1 MRASPPRLPA
11 LAPASPRSPTSRP
24 EWTCRAA
31 AVLAGVGWAWAAGLL
46 VLRQHLLLLHVVVA
60 PVPPAWGVVAL
71 PVSQM
76 ALLAS
81 AAVTLGWSA
90 FRAARRDAAI
100 IPAPIGWLLAAWLV
114 PLADLLRLAGVPIA
128 HTSFE
133 PLLLAGVTGA
143 AAAAIAARQS
153 CGSALDSPRWL
164 AVVVAATAAAAAWWI
179 GQGLAAFDDYMLGY
193 CDFAQY
199 GWRVANTWEGR
210 GFLMET
216 PDLPAFW
223 DHFNP
228 AMALLAPLWGAARDA
243 RMFIVL
249 QAVCLSLPALFM
261 YAVAR
266 RWGASQAA
274 ASAWAAAFL
283 LFPATGQ
290 LNLNYTYGWHPV
302 SVAMTLS
309 SAAVL
314 ALAVDRKALAA
325 ALAVFACA
333 WQEDVPVCLA
343 WFSLTMA
350 VVAWTGRRFLAQP
363 RLAAAPH
370 LGLAAALSPWAWLLA
385 AAALTAGFVT
395 IYRLAPFAQFQT
407 GRFSGLGATPA
418 EIILSPLLRPAVFWG
433 NIFRPRAVAF
443 LLALTVPLG
452 LASVLRGWKTL
463 AAAAVP
469 LGVLLAWDYPPATS
483 IAFQYHTMALPVL
496 FLAALSGAAGRAP
509 LRETGQDKNAP
520 AVAPLPDRGLWTGG
534 IAALAASFTASLAL
548 GAMPW
553 SSPTMTDAIMQT
565 YPGPED
571 GTNSLETRRE
581 GSPGNAALDRIVARV
596 ARDDAR
602 VLATGR
608 IAAHLLTVQRLE
620 PVGTARQRG
629 SAFAAQAGPGHTPI
643 QLFDWVVLDL
653 REEFYQSRD
662 DSERIACAALLA
674 GFTPEY
680 NQDDIL
686 LLRAPR

>member
-24 EWTCRAA
+24 EWACRAA

-81 AAVTLGWSA
+81 VAVALGWSA

-128 HTSFE
+128 HTLFE

-343 WFSLTMA
+343 CFTLTMA

-385 AAALTAGFVT
+385 AAALTAGFVA

-433 NIFRPRAVAF
+433 NIFRPRAIAF

-469 LGVLLAWDYPPATS
+469 LGVLVAWDYPPATS

-509 LRETGQDKNAP
+509 LREAGQDKNAP

-581 GSPGNAALDRIVARV
+581 GSPGNAALDRIVACV

>member
-1 MRASPPRLPA
+1 M
-11 LAPASPRSPTSRP
+11 
-24 EWTCRAA
+24 
-31 AVLAGVGWAWAAGLL
+31 LAGVGWAWAAGLL
-46 VLRQHLLLLHVVVA
+46 LLREHLVLLHIVVA
-60 PVPPAWGVVAL
+60 PAPPAWGVVAL

-81 AAVTLGWSA
+81 VAVILGWSA
-90 FRAARRDAAI
+90 FRAARCDAAFM
-100 IPAPIGWLLAAWLV
+100 PVPICWLLAAWIV

-128 HTSFE
+128 HTFFE

-143 AAAAIAARQS
+143 AAAAVAARQS
-153 CGSALDSPRWL
+153 RFSTLDSPHWL
-164 AVVVAATAAAAAWWI
+164 AAAVAATFAAAAWWI
-179 GQGLAAFDDYMLGY
+179 WQGIAAFDNYLLGY

-228 AMALLAPLWGAARDA
+228 ALALLAPLWGATRDA

-249 QAVCLSLPALFM
+249 QAACLSLPALFM
-261 YAVAR
+261 YGIAR
-266 RWGASQAA
+266 RWGAGRAA

-302 SVAMTLS
+302 SVAMAVY
-309 SAAVL
+309 SAAML
-314 ALAVDRKALAA
+314 ALALHRKALAA
-325 ALAVFACA
+325 ALAAFACA
-333 WQEDVPVCLA
+333 WQEDVPVSLA
-343 WFSLTMA
+343 WFTLTMA
-350 VVAWTGRRFLAQP
+350 VIAWTGRRFRNEP
-363 RLAAAPH
+363 RLAAVPH
-370 LGLAAALSPWAWLLA
+370 LGLAASLPPWAWLLA
-385 AAALTAGFVT
+385 AAALTAGFVA

-407 GRFSGLGATPA
+407 GRFSGLGTTPA
-418 EIILSPLLRPAVFWG
+418 QIILSPLLRPAVFWG
-433 NIFRPRAVAF
+433 NVLRPRAIVF

-469 LGVLLAWDYPPATS
+469 LGVLVAWDYPPATS

-496 FLAALSGAAGRAP
+496 FLAALSGAAGGSHRRAAGQG
-509 LRETGQDKNAP
+509 ETTP
-520 AVAPLPDRGLWTGG
+520 AVAALPDRGLWTGG

-553 SSPTMTDAIMQT
+553 SSPTMVEAIMQT
-565 YPGPED
+565 YPGPES
-571 GTNSLETRRE
+571 GTDSFETRRE

-596 ARDDAR
+596 ARDDSR

-629 SAFAAQAGPGHTPI
+629 AAFAAQAGPGHTPI

-653 REEFYQSRD
+653 REEFYQSRE
-662 DSERIACAALLA
+662 DSERIAYAALLA
-674 GFTPEY
+674 GFTLEY
-680 NQDDIL
+680 NQDGIL

>member
-11 LAPASPRSPTSRP
+11 LAPASPQSPISRP
-24 EWTCRAA
+24 EWACRAA

-71 PVSQM
+71 SVSQM

-81 AAVTLGWSA
+81 VAVTLGWSA
-90 FRAARRDAAI
+90 FRAARSDAAI

-114 PLADLLRLAGVPIA
+114 PLADLLRLTGVPIA
-128 HTSFE
+128 HTLFE

-143 AAAAIAARQS
+143 AAAAVAARQS

-164 AVVVAATAAAAAWWI
+164 AAAIAATAAAAAWWI
-179 GQGLAAFDDYMLGY
+179 WQGVAAFDDYMLGY
-193 CDFAQY
+193 SDFAQY

-216 PDLPAFW
+216 PGLPAFW

-228 AMALLAPLWGAARDA
+228 ALALLAPLWGATRDA

-249 QAVCLSLPALFM
+249 QAVCLSLPALSM

-266 RWGASQAA
+266 RWGASPAA

-302 SVAMTLS
+302 SVAMAIS
-309 SAAVL
+309 SAAML

-333 WQEDVPVCLA
+333 WQEDVPVSLA
-343 WFSLTMA
+343 WFTLTMA
-350 VVAWTGRRFLAQP
+350 VVAWTGRRFRAQP

-385 AAALTAGFVT
+385 AAALTAGFVA

-407 GRFSGLGATPA
+407 GRFSGLGTTPA
-418 EIILSPLLRPAVFWG
+418 EILLSPLLRPAVFWG
-433 NIFRPRAVAF
+433 NIFRPRAIAF

-469 LGVLLAWDYPPATS
+469 LGVLVAWDYQPGTS

-509 LRETGQDKNAP
+509 LREAGQDKNAP
-520 AVAPLPDRGLWTGG
+520 PVAPLPDRGLWTGG

-553 SSPTMTDAIMQT
+553 SSPTMADAIMQT

-571 GTNSLETRRE
+571 GTNSFETRRE

-608 IAAHLLTVQRLE
+608 IAAHLLTVRRLE

-629 SAFAAQAGPGHTPI
+629 PAFAAQAGPGRTPI

-662 DSERIACAALLA
+662 DSERIAYAALLA

-680 NQDDIL
+680 NQDGIL